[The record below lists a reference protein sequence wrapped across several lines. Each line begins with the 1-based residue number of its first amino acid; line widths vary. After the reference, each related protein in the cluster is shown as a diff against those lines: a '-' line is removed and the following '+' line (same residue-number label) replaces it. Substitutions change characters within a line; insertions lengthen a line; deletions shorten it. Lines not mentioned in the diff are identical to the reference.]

1 MSITHYPLLETTPY
15 ELLVAQGQ
23 VPNVTSQNIYGYQA
37 SVGSTFIPVWEDA
50 TAYTYPTSAIHMT
63 LYSSSASDTN
73 VQVRITGLDASYNVI
88 TEVLTLTNGTTGV
101 TTVNSYFRINGMSV
115 VMTSSVNPVG
125 DLTLSNSGKTVFYA
139 KILIGTGRSNACIYT
154 VPAGY
159 TFYLERVNAATMA
172 GNNKTTYYRSV
183 TISPTGIVSN
193 VLTVPFIENY
203 SVDRIVPRPY
213 VEKTD
218 IQFQASSDATSFVG
232 IQVEGYL
239 IKNPV

>member
-1 MSITHYPLLETTPY
+1 MSITHYPLLETAPY

-23 VPNVTSQNIYGYQA
+23 VPNVTNVNVYGYQS
-37 SVGSTFIPVWEDA
+37 SVGATFIPIWENA
-50 TAYTYPTSAIHMT
+50 TAYTYPTVAQQMT

-73 VQVRITGLDASYNVI
+73 IQVRITGLDANYLPI

-101 TTVNSYFRINGMSV
+101 TTVNSYFRINNMNV
-115 VMTSSVNPVG
+115 VMTSTVNPIG
-125 DLTLSNSGKTVFYA
+125 TIYLSNSGKTVTYA
-139 KILIGTGRSNACIYT
+139 QMAIGTGRSNNAIYT

-159 TFYLERVNAATMA
+159 TFYLERVNAATSA
-172 GNNKTTYYRSV
+172 GPNKTTYYRSQ

-193 VLTVPFIENY
+193 VLTVPFIQNY
-203 SVDRIVPRPY
+203 SVNRIVARPY

-239 IKNPV
+239 IKNP

>member
-15 ELLVAQGQ
+15 ALLVAEGQ
-23 VPNVTSQNIYGYQA
+23 VPNVTSVNIYGYQS
-37 SVGSTFIPVWEDA
+37 SVGATFIPVWESA
-50 TAYTYPTSAIHMT
+50 TAYTYPASAIQMT

-73 VQVRITGLDASYNVI
+73 IQVRITGLDASYNVI

-101 TTVNSYFRINGMSV
+101 ATVNSYFRINSMNVIMS
-115 VMTSSVNPVG
+115 SSVNPVG
-125 DLTLSNSGKTVFYA
+125 NIFLSNSGKTINYA
-139 KILIGTGRSNACIYT
+139 QMLIGTGRSHAAIYT

-159 TFYLERVNAATMA
+159 TFYLARVNAATTS
-172 GNNKTTYYRSV
+172 GPNKTTYYRSL

-203 SVDRIVPRPY
+203 SVERVVPRAY
-213 VEKTD
+213 TEKTD

-232 IQVEGYL
+232 IQVEGFL
-239 IKNPV
+239 VKNP